1 MTTENALYIDL
12 LVTGEDITLDTGK
25 QPILCNNRV
34 SISQDIKH
42 ALLESGLVTALIGER
57 SRVLRS
63 DKQISGRHNL
73 LMQIVR
79 QYGRT
84 CRRYEFSTINGQEI
98 VIRHGEFNHTYQ
110 CFPVSINL

>member
-25 QPILCNNRV
+25 QPILCDKRT

-63 DKQISGRHNL
+63 DILLQMELLIEEDERIVAGSIILQDTQHQDELTLNISAETVDFGPIHFG
-73 LMQIVR
+73 VR
-79 QYGRT
+79 LQ
-84 CRRYEFSTINGQEI
+84 
-98 VIRHGEFNHTYQ
+98 
-110 CFPVSINL
+110 